1 MEKIQNLVG
10 ELQHDVISYRCDRIV
25 SFGKGMKLI
34 SYRSTDLRISDH
46 RPVSASYMVEVEV
59 FSPKRLQ
66 KALLYTDAEIEHD
79 EFVAN
84 IGLQGGMSRLGLVKD
99 TSDRGR

>member
-1 MEKIQNLVG
+1 
-10 ELQHDVISYRCDRIV
+10 
-25 SFGKGMKLI
+25 MKLI
-34 SYRSTDLRISDH
+34 SYRRTDIRLSDH

-79 EFVAN
+79 EFVAGM
-84 IGLQGGMSRLGLVKD
+84 GLHGGISRLGLI
-99 TSDRGR
+99 